1 MRFTLTAAL
10 LLGATAASAQTEV
23 EFWHAFSGTNG
34 DAVGELAQQFNESQD
49 DYEVVPVYTG
59 NYDEGTQRLQA
70 AIPGGT
76 APALVMLEITRYG
89 LFAERGALEPLQPLI
104 DAAGEDFTADI
115 RPFALEASKYLG
127 ESYVT
132 PFNVSTPVMYY
143 NKDLFREAGLD
154 PEAPPATWD
163 ELLEAAKTLTSGDD
177 YGLNPPPQWVRWA
190 MTNQAG
196 GGWVDPA
203 DNAVRIDEPGSVK
216 AYDFAASWVS
226 EHEVASLDAALDSD
240 VADQLFLG
248 GRVGIDFN
256 STGDLTG
263 YLEAAPF
270 ELGVAP
276 LPCDEVCAAPIGG
289 ATLGILSSASDEE
302 KAGAWEF
309 IRFVTTPQNN
319 ALIFARTGYLPI
331 IEGAIEEPAA
341 QEVIEK
347 SAGYL
352 VANDQLDVAFA
363 RARPPAMPAI
373 RSEEPAV
380 WESIVLGEKAAEEAL
395 SEFAD
400 EMRGMMATN

>member
-10 LLGATAASAQTEV
+10 LSSAAAAHAQTEV

-34 DAVGELAQQFNESQD
+34 DAVGELAAQFNDAQD
-49 DYEVVPVYTG
+49 EYEVVPTYTG
-59 NYDEGTQRLQA
+59 NYEEGTQRLQA

-76 APALVMLEITRYG
+76 APAMVMLEITRYG

-104 DAAGEDFTADI
+104 DAEGEGFTAAI
-115 RPFALEASKYLG
+115 RPFALEASQYLG
-127 ESYVT
+127 ESYVI

-143 NKDLFREAGLD
+143 NKDLFAEAGLD
-154 PEAPPATWD
+154 PEAPPETWE
-163 ELLEAAKTLTSGDD
+163 ELLEAAKAITGEET

-203 DNAVRIDEPGSVK
+203 DNAVQIADPGSVK

-276 LPCDEVCAAPIGG
+276 LPCDAVCAAPIGG
-289 ATLGILSSASDEE
+289 ATLGILSSASEEE
-302 KAGAWEF
+302 KAGAWAF
-309 IRFVTTPQNN
+309 IRHVTTPENN

-341 QEVIEK
+341 QEVIAK
-347 SAGYL
+347 SEGYL
-352 VANDQLDVAFA
+352 VANDQLEVAFA

-373 RSEEPAV
+373 RSNEEAV
-380 WESIVLGEKAAEEAL
+380 WEAIVLGEKAAEEAL
-395 SEFAD
+395 SEFAE
-400 EMRGMMATN
+400 EMRGMMAVN